1 MAIRFD
7 GRVAVVTGA
16 GGGIGRHYALELARR
31 GAKVVVNDLGGQA
44 DGTGGSPLAA
54 QAVADEITA
63 AGGEAVANGES
74 VSDRAGAERIVEQ
87 AMDAFGSV
95 DVLINN
101 AGVLRDKSFL
111 KMSLDE
117 FEQVVDVHLLGS
129 AYVTKAAFPR
139 MKGQG
144 YGRIVLTSSTSGLFG
159 NFGQANYG
167 AAKMGVIGLM
177 NCLCLEGSRHN
188 IRLNTIVPVAA
199 TRMTEGL
206 LPPEAVAA
214 MGPEHVAP
222 ATLYLVSP
230 DGPSGHIVFAA
241 AGFFA
246 RIAVLQGKGVVLGP
260 TASVE
265 EVAAR
270 YGEIAD
276 LREAKPMSNAA
287 DATMAAFAAL
297 TSAPAGSVKGA

>member
-101 AGVLRDKSFL
+101 AGILRDKSFL

-129 AYVTKAAFPR
+129 VYVTKAAFPR

-167 AAKMGVIGLM
+167 AAKMAVVGLM
-177 NCLCLEGSRHN
+177 NCLCLEGSRHD
-188 IRLNTIVPVAA
+188 IHVNTIVPVAA

-214 MGPEHVAP
+214 LGPEHVAP

-265 EVAAR
+265 DVAAR
-270 YGEIAD
+270 YGEISD
-276 LREAKPMSNAA
+276 LTGAKPMSNAA
-287 DATMAAFAAL
+287 DATMAAYAAL
-297 TSAPAGSVKGA
+297 TSAPAVSVKGA